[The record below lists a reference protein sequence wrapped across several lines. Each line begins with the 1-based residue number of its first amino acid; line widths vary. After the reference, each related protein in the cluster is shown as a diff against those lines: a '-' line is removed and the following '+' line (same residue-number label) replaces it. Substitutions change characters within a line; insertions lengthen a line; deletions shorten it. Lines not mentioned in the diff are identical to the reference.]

1 MTLEN
6 HTTTSLIIG
15 YDISHTSDNKVLVIG
30 KRGPSGSVE
39 IVNAFQGDEAEELYN
54 KLITKKENKKC

>member
-30 KRGPSGSVE
+30 KRGPKGSIK

-54 KLITKKENKKC
+54 NLITKKEINK

>member
-15 YDISHTSDNKVLVIG
+15 YDISHTSDNKVLVVG
-30 KRGPSGSVE
+30 KRGPKGSIE

-54 KLITKKENKKC
+54 NLITKKEINK

>member
-54 KLITKKENKKC
+54 KLITKQENKK

>member
-6 HTTTSLIIG
+6 HSTTSLIIG
-15 YDISHTSDNKVLVIG
+15 YDVSHTSDNKVLVVG
-30 KRGPSGSVE
+30 KRGPKGSIE

-54 KLITKKENKKC
+54 NLITKKEINK

>member
-1 MTLEN
+1 MTFEN

-30 KRGPSGSVE
+30 KRGPSGSIE

-54 KLITKKENKKC
+54 NLITKKEINK

>member
-15 YDISHTSDNKVLVIG
+15 YDISHTSDNKILVIG

-54 KLITKKENKKC
+54 KLITKQENKK

>member
-30 KRGPSGSVE
+30 KRGLSGSVE

-54 KLITKKENKKC
+54 KLITKQENKK

>member
-15 YDISHTSDNKVLVIG
+15 YDISHTSYNKVLVIG
-30 KRGPSGSVE
+30 KRSPSGSVE

-54 KLITKKENKKC
+54 KLITKQENKK

>member
-6 HTTTSLIIG
+6 HTTTSFIIG

-54 KLITKKENKKC
+54 KLITKKENKK

>member
-15 YDISHTSDNKVLVIG
+15 YDISHTSDNKVLVVG

-54 KLITKKENKKC
+54 NLITKKEINK

>member
-54 KLITKKENKKC
+54 KLITKKENKK

>member
-15 YDISHTSDNKVLVIG
+15 YDIDHASDNKVLVIG

-54 KLITKKENKKC
+54 KLITKQENKK

>member
-15 YDISHTSDNKVLVIG
+15 YDVSHTSDNKVLVIG
-30 KRGPSGSVE
+30 KRGPKGSIE

-54 KLITKKENKKC
+54 NLITKKEINK

>member
-15 YDISHTSDNKVLVIG
+15 YDIGHNSDNKVLVIG

-54 KLITKKENKKC
+54 KLITKKENNK

>member
-15 YDISHTSDNKVLVIG
+15 YDVSHTSDNKVLVIG

-54 KLITKKENKKC
+54 NLITKKEINK

>member
-54 KLITKKENKKC
+54 KLVTKKENKK

>member
-1 MTLEN
+1 MILEN

-15 YDISHTSDNKVLVIG
+15 YDISHTSDNKVLVVG

-54 KLITKKENKKC
+54 NLITKKEINK

>member
-54 KLITKKENKKC
+54 KLITRQENKK

>member
-15 YDISHTSDNKVLVIG
+15 YDISHTSDNKVLAIG

-54 KLITKKENKKC
+54 KLITKQENKK

>member
-54 KLITKKENKKC
+54 NLITKKEINK

>member
-15 YDISHTSDNKVLVIG
+15 YDIGHTSDNKVLVIG
-30 KRGPSGSVE
+30 KRGPKGSIE

-54 KLITKKENKKC
+54 NLITKKEINQ

>member
-54 KLITKKENKKC
+54 NLITKQENKK

>member
-30 KRGPSGSVE
+30 KRGPKGSIE

-54 KLITKKENKKC
+54 NLITKKEINK

>member
-30 KRGPSGSVE
+30 KRGPRGSIE

-54 KLITKKENKKC
+54 NLITKKEINK

>member
-15 YDISHTSDNKVLVIG
+15 YDVSHTSDNKVLVVG
-30 KRGPSGSVE
+30 KRGPKGSIE

-54 KLITKKENKKC
+54 NLITKKEINK

>member
-30 KRGPSGSVE
+30 KRGPNGSVE

-54 KLITKKENKKC
+54 KLITKKENKK

>member
-15 YDISHTSDNKVLVIG
+15 YDISHTSDNKLLVIG
-30 KRGPSGSVE
+30 KRGPTGSVE

-54 KLITKKENKKC
+54 KLITKKEINK

>member
-6 HTTTSLIIG
+6 HTATSLIIG

-54 KLITKKENKKC
+54 KLITKQENKK

>member
-1 MTLEN
+1 MSLEN

-54 KLITKKENKKC
+54 KLITKQENKK

>member
-6 HTTTSLIIG
+6 HSTTSLIIG

-30 KRGPSGSVE
+30 KRGPKGSIE

-54 KLITKKENKKC
+54 NLITKKEINK

>member
-15 YDISHTSDNKVLVIG
+15 YDISHTSDNKILVVG
-30 KRGPSGSVE
+30 KRGPKGSIE

-54 KLITKKENKKC
+54 NLITKKEINK

>member
-1 MTLEN
+1 MAFEN

-15 YDISHTSDNKVLVIG
+15 YDIDHTSDNKILVVG
-30 KRGPSGSVE
+30 KRGPGDSVE

-54 KLITKKENKKC
+54 KLITKQENKK

>member
-1 MTLEN
+1 MAFEN

-15 YDISHTSDNKVLVIG
+15 YDISHTSDNKVLVVG

-54 KLITKKENKKC
+54 KLITKQENKK

>member
-6 HTTTSLIIG
+6 HATTSLIIG

-54 KLITKKENKKC
+54 KLITKKENKK

>member
-1 MTLEN
+1 MTFEN

-54 KLITKKENKKC
+54 KLITKKENKK

>member
-15 YDISHTSDNKVLVIG
+15 YDISRTSDNKVLVIG

-54 KLITKKENKKC
+54 NLITKQENKK

>member
-1 MTLEN
+1 MSLEN

-15 YDISHTSDNKVLVIG
+15 YDISHTSDNKVLVVG

-54 KLITKKENKKC
+54 KLITKKENKK

>member
-39 IVNAFQGDEAEELYN
+39 ILNAFQGDEAEELYN
-54 KLITKKENKKC
+54 KLITKKENKK

>member
-15 YDISHTSDNKVLVIG
+15 YDISHTSDNKVLVLG

-54 KLITKKENKKC
+54 KLFTKKENKK

>member
-1 MTLEN
+1 MTFEN

-15 YDISHTSDNKVLVIG
+15 YDIDHTSDNKVLEVG
-30 KRGPSGSVE
+30 KKGPSGSVE

-54 KLITKKENKKC
+54 KLITKKENKK